1 MNIPISEAKAKFA
14 EIVRR
19 AEAGEEIVL
28 TRNGKA
34 VAKISDMDNAREL
47 IARRKAFFGSFK
59 GKGRIADDFN
69 EYIPSEFDEYI

>member
-34 VAKISDMDNAREL
+34 VARFGPHLLGAGRL
-47 IARRKAFFGSFK
+47 PRLGAFV
-59 GKGRIADDFN
+59 GKVWYIADDFD
-69 EYIPSEFDEYI
+69 ELGPEWDEYTL